1 MPPDDS
7 AGRAATK
14 HCCRMRAVGLLLF
27 ALLLASPASAHSWSI
42 QTSGLDANLRGVS
55 VARNSSSASDAP
67 VIWACG
73 SHGVILRSTD
83 AGATWTRLHV
93 PGADLLDFRS
103 IQAFDAASA
112 YVMSIGTGRQSRIYR
127 TLDGGKNWTLE
138 YIGNRNAVFLDDLVC
153 ISKIACFALSDP
165 VDGKFL
171 LLATRDG
178 RNWRELPRGRMPP
191 ALQGEGV
198 FAASGTSLV
207 VYQRDIYFGTGGAA
221 VARVFRST
229 DLGRTWTVSQTP
241 IAAANASSGI
251 FSIARKGNNVV
262 IVGGDYKDT
271 ARPVRA
277 AAYSLD
283 RGVTWRLARSP
294 VGGFRSALVFLDG
307 ATILAVGPGGED
319 ISHDAG
325 ASWTPVGSVNLNAVA
340 ALDSHQA
347 WAVGPK
353 GTIAHY
359 Q

>member
-1 MPPDDS
+1 MPV
-7 AGRAATK
+7 
-14 HCCRMRAVGLLLF
+14 VGFLLF
-27 ALLLASPASAHSWSI
+27 AVLLVSPPSVHSWSI
-42 QTSGLDANLRGVS
+42 QTSGPDTNLRGIS
-55 VARNSSSASDAP
+55 VASVSSSASAAS

-103 IQAFDAASA
+103 IQAFGAASA

-138 YIGNRNAVFLDDLVC
+138 YIGNRSSIFLDDLAC

-178 RNWRELPRGRMPP
+178 KDWRELPRDRMPP
-191 ALQGEGV
+191 ALPGEGV
-198 FAASGTSLV
+198 FAASGTSLA
-207 VYQRDIYFGTGGAA
+207 VYRREIYFGTGGASR
-221 VARVFRST
+221 ARVFRSA
-229 DLGRTWTVSQTP
+229 DMGRTWTVSPTP

-251 FSIARKGNNVV
+251 FSIARKGKNV
-262 IVGGDYKDT
+262 IILGGDYKDT
-271 ARPVRA
+271 GRRDRA

-283 RGVTWRLARSP
+283 GGVTWRLARCS
-294 VGGFRSALVFLDG
+294 VGGFRSAVVFLGG
-307 ATILAVGPGGED
+307 ATVLAVGPSGED
-319 ISHDAG
+319 ISQDAG
-325 ASWTPVGSVNLNAVA
+325 ASWIPVGSLNFNAVA
-340 ALDSHQA
+340 ALDSQRA

-353 GTIAHY
+353 GTIARY